1 MKLYE
6 ARNAMVDSLDIFLE
20 SDQDNMDQEMYKENM
35 EYLRT
40 ELANK
45 SSNII
50 KYIFNI
56 NSDVSGIKE
65 ELDRLTK
72 LKKSKESKMKNLKG
86 YLVSTMESLNK
97 LKIETDLGVYG
108 LRRSSKVDIFNIDL
122 IPEGYIREKREVSF
136 DKKSIGADIKSGKLV
151 EGARIIENYSL
162 QLR

>member
-6 ARNAMVDSLDIFLE
+6 ARNAMIESLDIFLE
-20 SDQDNMDQEMYKENM
+20 SDQDEMDQEMYEENM
-35 EYLRT
+35 GYLRS

-65 ELDRLTK
+65 EVDRLSK
-72 LKKSKESKMKNLKG
+72 LKKSKENKVKSLKE
-86 YLVSTMESLNK
+86 YLISTMESLNK
-97 LKIETDLGVYG
+97 SKIETDLGVYG
-108 LRRSSKVDIFNIDL
+108 LRRSSKVDIWNPEV
-122 IPEGYIREKREVSF
+122 IPNEYIREKKEISF
-136 DKKSIGADIKSGKLV
+136 DKKSISADLKLGKV
-151 EGARIIENYSL
+151 IEGAKIIENYTL

>member
-6 ARNAMVDSLDIFLE
+6 ARNAMIESLDIFLE
-20 SDQDNMDQEMYKENM
+20 SDQDEIDQEMYEENM
-35 EYLRT
+35 EYLRS

-65 ELDRLTK
+65 EVDRLSK
-72 LKKSKESKMKNLKG
+72 LKKSKESKVKNLKE
-86 YLVSTMESLNK
+86 YLISTMESLNK
-97 LKIETDLGVYG
+97 SKIETDLGVYG
-108 LRRSSKVDIFNIDL
+108 LRRSSKVDIWNPEI
-122 IPEGYIREKREVSF
+122 IPNEYIREKKEVSF
-136 DKKSIGADIKSGKLV
+136 DKKSIGADLKLGKV
-151 EGARIIENYSL
+151 IEGAKIIENYTL

>member
-6 ARNAMVDSLDIFLE
+6 ARNAMIESLDIFLE
-20 SDQDNMDQEMYKENM
+20 SDQDEMDQEMYEENM
-35 EYLRT
+35 EYLRS

-65 ELDRLTK
+65 ELDRLSK
-72 LKKSKESKMKNLKG
+72 LKKSKENKVKNLKE
-86 YLVSTMESLNK
+86 YLISTMESLNK
-97 LKIETDLGVYG
+97 SKIETDLGVYG
-108 LRRSSKVDIFNIDL
+108 LRRSSKVDIWNPGV
-122 IPEGYIREKREVSF
+122 IPTEYIREKKEVSF
-136 DKKSIGADIKSGKLV
+136 DKKSISADLKLGKLI
-151 EGARIIENYSL
+151 EGAKIIENYTL

>member
-6 ARNAMVDSLDIFLE
+6 TRNAMVESLDIFLE
-20 SDQDNMDQEMYKENM
+20 SDQDEMDQEMYQENM
-35 EYLRT
+35 EYLRS

-56 NSDVSGIKE
+56 NSDVVSVKE
-65 ELDRLTK
+65 EIERLTK
-72 LKKSKESKMKNLKG
+72 LKKSKESKIKNLKG

-97 LKIETDLGVYG
+97 SKIETDLGVYG

-136 DKKSIGADIKSGKLV
+136 DKKSIGVDIKSGKLV

>member
-6 ARNAMVDSLDIFLE
+6 ARNAMIESLDIFLE
-20 SDQDNMDQEMYKENM
+20 SDQDEMDQEMYEENM
-35 EYLRT
+35 EYLRR

-65 ELDRLTK
+65 ELDRLSK
-72 LKKSKESKMKNLKG
+72 LKKSKENKVKNLKE
-86 YLVSTMESLNK
+86 YLISTMESLNK
-97 LKIETDLGVYG
+97 SKIETDLGVYG
-108 LRRSSKVDIFNIDL
+108 LRRSSKVDIWNPEI
-122 IPEGYIREKREVSF
+122 IPNEYIREKKEVSF
-136 DKKSIGADIKSGKLV
+136 DKKSISADLKLGKLI
-151 EGARIIENYSL
+151 EGAKIIENYTL

>member
-6 ARNAMVDSLDIFLE
+6 ARNAMIESLDIFLE
-20 SDQDNMDQEMYKENM
+20 SDQDEIDQEMYKESM
-35 EYLRT
+35 EYLRS

-50 KYIFNI
+50 KYVFNI
-56 NSDVSGIKE
+56 NSDIASVKE
-65 ELDRLTK
+65 EIDRLSK
-72 LKKSKESKMKNLKG
+72 LKKSKENKVKNLKG

-97 LKIETDLGVYG
+97 SKIETDLGVYG
-108 LRRSSKVDIFNIDL
+108 LRRSSKVDIFNADL
-122 IPEGYIREKREVSF
+122 IPNGYIREKREVSF
-136 DKKSIGADIKSGKLV
+136 DKKSIGSDLKSGKLI